1 MARLSFLV
9 SVLLVFAL
17 TAMVIAG
24 AFYLGLLPS
33 SGGAKPSP
41 SPRPTTVA
49 FATPTPDV
57 TPTAVPSEEPS
68 PTPTEQPTPGG
79 TYVVQPGDFL
89 SGIGDKFGVPWELI
103 AQANNIEGPNYIIT
117 PGQELII
124 PLPET
129 ACGDYEAYTV
139 KSGDNIIDI
148 ATQLDVDWTDLAD
161 FNNIENVNDIRPN
174 DILCVPKPGWT
185 PLPTQSP

>member
-17 TAMVIAG
+17 TATVIAG
-24 AFYLGLLPS
+24 ALYVGLLRT
-33 SGGAKPSP
+33 GAGATPSP
-41 SPRPTTVA
+41 SPRPSSVA
-49 FATPTPDV
+49 IATPTP
-57 TPTAVPSEEPS
+57 TPTPTPTETPS
-68 PTPTEQPTPGG
+68 PSPTEQPTPGG

-89 SGIGDKFGVPWELI
+89 SGIGDMFGVPWELI
-103 AQANNIEGPNYIIT
+103 AQANNIEGPNYVIT

-124 PLPET
+124 PLPQS
-129 ACGDYEAYTV
+129 ACGDYDAYSV

-161 FNNIENVNDIRPN
+161 FNNIADVNSIHPGDV
-174 DILCVPKPGWT
+174 LCVPQPGWT
-185 PLPTQSP
+185 PLPTT